1 MYYLHNRVYI
11 LEALMFIPLLRFA
24 IFNTQLI
31 LMQFKEILQHSFSY
45 PTDQIVENF
54 RVSGWLSELSL
65 FLNFVNFK
73 YIWGTD
79 NIYLSQKKTFKKFP
93 INKHNVTIF

>member
-1 MYYLHNRVYI
+1 
-11 LEALMFIPLLRFA
+11 MFIPLLRFA

-45 PTDQIVENF
+45 PTDEIVENF

-65 FLNFVNFK
+65 FHRKKPLKNFQLINTMSPYFDK
-73 YIWGTD
+73 KKLFLYPRMSFMSIP
-79 NIYLSQKKTFKKFP
+79 QK
-93 INKHNVTIF
+93 V